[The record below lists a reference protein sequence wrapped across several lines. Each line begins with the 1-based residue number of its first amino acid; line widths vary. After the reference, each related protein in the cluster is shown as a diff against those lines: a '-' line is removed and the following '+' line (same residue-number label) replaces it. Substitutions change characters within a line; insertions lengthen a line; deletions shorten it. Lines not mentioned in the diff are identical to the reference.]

1 MKLKESYY
9 FKRPKELINKLKIRC
24 DMATRDLIRVNDKII
39 NKKKNDFVNV
49 VNKLDTLSPLKT
61 LSRGYSVVLKDDKV
75 IKSEKDINVG
85 EQFSVKMSDGEIIGT
100 RIN

>member
-1 MKLKESYY
+1 MKR
-9 FKRPKELINKLKIRC
+9 KRF
-24 DMATRDLIRVNDKII
+24 
-39 NKKKNDFVNV
+39 KKNEFVNV